1 MIRQKSRT
9 LRSGGLLGVR
19 GQVGK
24 GGSRQTFQASE
35 DGLEFAVLLG
45 GRVVEGR
52 GLGAEFH
59 VDGFTGNLIG
69 PFEVGAVTLGRVAVA
84 STLGPAA
91 FHHSLQNRPFQ
102 EIFDLVEFL
111 PGLAETLVSVAE
123 GRAG

>member
-1 MIRQKSRT
+1 VLRQKSRT
-9 LRSGGLLGVR
+9 LRSVGLLGLL

-45 GRVVEGR
+45 GGVVEGR

-59 VDGFTGNLIG
+59 VDGFAGNLIG
-69 PFEVGAVTLGRVAVA
+69 PLEVGAVTLGGVAVA

-102 EIFDLVEFL
+102 EICE
-111 PGLAETLVSVAE
+111 LVSRLGWLKQTKDE
-123 GRAG
+123 S

>member
-1 MIRQKSRT
+1 VLRQKSRT
-9 LRSGGLLGVR
+9 LRSVGLLGLL

-45 GRVVEGR
+45 GGVVEGR

-59 VDGFTGNLIG
+59 VDGFAGNLIG
-69 PFEVGAVTLGRVAVA
+69 PLEVGAVTLGGVAVA

-102 EIFDLVEFL
+102 EICELVEFL

-123 GRAG
+123 GRVG